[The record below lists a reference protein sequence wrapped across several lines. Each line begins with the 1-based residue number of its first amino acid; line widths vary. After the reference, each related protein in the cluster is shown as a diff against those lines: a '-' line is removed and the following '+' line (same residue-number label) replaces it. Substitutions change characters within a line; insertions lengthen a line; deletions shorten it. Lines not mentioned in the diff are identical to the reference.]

1 MKIFK
6 FPILNRFKN
15 SMCLLIVFGVF
26 SSYSY
31 AQNLTSGIDSTSI
44 KVGAQITY
52 TIQVETDSIN
62 LVVFPEGQT
71 FAPLEMIQS
80 YPIDTTKL
88 EDKFNLIKKYGL
100 TQFDSGHY
108 TIPIQKIIVGD
119 KTFQTDSLKVE
130 VRDIVVDSTKQGL
143 YDIKPYIQV
152 EKSNNNWWRLPLYI
166 LLGLIV
172 VGGILYWFV
181 WRKKPLTEEEEIA
194 LLPPYERAK
203 LALQKLDNSQFL
215 EQSEIKQYYSELTL
229 VLRKYLDEKVYDK
242 ALEST
247 TDQLVTRLQLLKEG
261 NQIDFSKETIK
272 NIESILKRADL
283 VKFAK
288 SAPDIQ
294 LAEFDKQTIASEIDH
309 VKDVLPEPDEE
320 EKLLN
325 QQYKDEQE
333 RKKKRKKIFISVV
346 VGIGLITLIFAGFVM
361 KYGFNYTKDTIFRH
375 DTKQLLEGKWVRS
388 SYGFPPVTLTTPEV
402 LERLE
407 SPVPD
412 ELKDKLQ
419 VTKFGFGTM
428 LDVFSV
434 NVTTQKSTPEN
445 PQGQQGGQQPPQ
457 KEDNT
462 IDLNEA
468 SERAIKQFELN
479 KVTDITV
486 KHEKFTTPNGAEG
499 LKTFG
504 NGHIPV
510 GNSDNYVAGHYV
522 MLHFTSENVLQEI
535 IITWKNDDVYAQ
547 DMADRIVNSI
557 ELNKAE

>member
-15 SMCLLIVFGVF
+15 SLCLLVVF
-26 SSYSY
+26 SLFSGYSY
-31 AQNLTSGIDSTSI
+31 AQDVTSGIDSTSV

-52 TIQVETDSIN
+52 KIEVEVDSTK

-71 FAPLEMIQS
+71 FSPLEMIHS
-80 YPIDTTKL
+80 YPVDTTKL
-88 EDKFNLIKKYGL
+88 DDKFNLIKKYGL

-108 TIPIQKIIVGD
+108 TIPVQKIVIGD

-130 VRDIVVDSTKQGL
+130 IRDIVVDSTKQGL

-152 EKSNNNWWRLPLYI
+152 EKINNNWWKLPLYI
-166 LLGLIV
+166 LLGLLI
-172 VGGILYWFV
+172 VGGLLYWFI

-203 LALQKLDNSQFL
+203 LALQKLDESQFL
-215 EQSEIKQYYSELTL
+215 VQEEIKEYYSELTL
-229 VLRKYLDEKVYDK
+229 VLRKYLDEKVYDR

-247 TDQLVTRLQLLKEG
+247 TDELISRLELLREG
-261 NQIDFSKETIK
+261 NQIDFSKATIK

-288 SAPDIQ
+288 SAPDIA
-294 LAEFDKQTIASEIDH
+294 LAEMDKQTIASEIDH
-309 VKDVLPEPDEE
+309 VKEVLPEPDEE

-325 QQYKDEQE
+325 QQYKEEQE
-333 RKKKRKKIFISVV
+333 RKKKRKKIIISVAA
-346 VGIGLITLIFAGFVM
+346 GIGLLALIFAGFAF
-361 KYGFNYTKDTIFRH
+361 KYGFNYTKDTLLGH
-375 DTKQLLEGKWVRS
+375 DTKQLLEGQWVTS
-388 SYGFPPVTLTTPEV
+388 SYGIPPVKITTPEV
-402 LERLE
+402 LMRLE

-412 ELKDKLQ
+412 ELKEKIQ
-419 VTKFGFGTM
+419 ITKFGFGTM
-428 LDVFSV
+428 LDDFSV
-434 NVTTQKSTPEN
+434 NVTTQKSAPEQN
-445 PQGQQGGQQPPQ
+445 QQTQQQGGQQPQ
-457 KEDNT
+457 QNEGV
-462 IDLNEA
+462 DLNEA

-486 KHEKFTTPNGAEG
+486 KQEAFTTPNGAKG

-510 GNSDNYVAGHYV
+510 GNSDNYVSGHYI
-522 MLHFTSENVLQEI
+522 MLHFTGQNVLQEI
-535 IITWKNDDVYAQ
+535 IITWKNDDVYAEE
-547 DMADRIVNSI
+547 MAERIVNSI

>member
-1 MKIFK
+1 MKIIK
-6 FPILNRFKN
+6 FPLLHHFKN
-15 SMCLLIVFGVF
+15 SLCLLLVFSLF

-31 AQNLTSGIDSTSI
+31 AQNITSGIDSTSV

-52 TIQVETDSIN
+52 KIEVETDSTD
-62 LVVFPEGQT
+62 LVLFMEGQSFT
-71 FAPLEMIQS
+71 PLEMIYS
-80 YPIDTTKL
+80 YPVDTVKID
-88 EDKFNLIKKYGL
+88 DKFNLIKKYGL

-108 TIPIQKIIVGD
+108 TIPSQKVVIGD
-119 KTFQTDSLKVE
+119 KTFQTDSLQVE
-130 VRDIVVDSTKQGL
+130 IRDIVVDSTKQGL
-143 YDIKPYIQV
+143 YDVKPFIEV
-152 EKSNNNWWRLPLYI
+152 EKMNNNWWRLPLYI
-166 LLGLIV
+166 LVGLIIL
-172 VGGILYWFV
+172 GFILYWFL

-203 LALQKLDNSQFL
+203 LALQKLDDSQFL
-215 EQSEIKQYYSELTL
+215 EQSEIKEYYSELTL

-247 TDQLVTRLQLLKEG
+247 TDQLISRLQLLKEG

-288 SAPDIQ
+288 SAPDIE
-294 LAEFDKQTIASEIDH
+294 LAAFDKQTIEAEIDH
-309 VKDVLPEPDEE
+309 VKEVLPEPDEE

-325 QQYKDEQE
+325 QQYKEEQA
-333 RKKKRKKIFISVV
+333 RKKKRKKIIISVV
-346 VGIGLITLIFAGFVM
+346 AGIGLIALIFTGFAV
-361 KYGFNYTKDTIFRH
+361 KYGFNYTKDTLLRH
-375 DTKQLLEGKWVRS
+375 DTKELLEGQWVRS
-388 SYGFPPVTLTTPEV
+388 AYGMPPVNISTPEV
-402 LERLE
+402 LKRLE

-412 ELKDKLQ
+412 ELKDKIQ
-419 VTKFGFGTM
+419 VTKFGYGTL

-434 NVTTQKSTPEN
+434 NVTTLKTAAEN
-445 PQGQQGGQQPPQ
+445 PGPQQGGQQTQQ
-457 KEDNT
+457 KTGT
-462 IDLNEA
+462 IDIKEA
-468 SERAIKQFELN
+468 SEKALKQFELN

-486 KHEKFTTPNGAEG
+486 KQDKFTTPNGAEG

-510 GNSDNYVAGHYV
+510 GNSDNYVPGHYV
-522 MLHFTSENVLQEI
+522 MLHFASENVLQEI

-547 DMADRIVNSI
+547 EMADRIVNSV

>member
-15 SMCLLIVFGVF
+15 SLCLLLVF
-26 SSYSY
+26 SLFSGYSY
-31 AQNLTSGIDSTSI
+31 AQKLTSGIDSTSI

-52 TIQVETDSIN
+52 TIEVETDSIN

-71 FAPLEMIQS
+71 FTPLEMIQS
-80 YPIDTTKL
+80 YPVDTTKL
-88 EDKFNLIKKYGL
+88 DDKFNLIKKYGL

-119 KTFQTDSLKVE
+119 KTLQTDSLKVE

-152 EKSNNNWWRLPLYI
+152 EKLNNNWWRLPLYI

-181 WRKKPLTEEEEIA
+181 WRKKALTEEEEIA

-215 EQSEIKQYYSELTL
+215 EQSEIKEYYSELTL

-247 TDQLVTRLQLLKEG
+247 TDQLVARLQLLKEG

-309 VKDVLPEPDEE
+309 VKEVLPEPDEE

-333 RKKKRKKIFISVV
+333 RKKKRKKIFVSVV
-346 VGIGLITLIFAGFVM
+346 AGIGLIALIFAGFVM
-361 KYGFNYTKDTIFRH
+361 KYGFNYTKDTILRH
-375 DTKQLLEGKWVRS
+375 DTKQLLEGKWIRS
-388 SYGFPPVTLTTPEV
+388 SYGFPPITLTTPEV
-402 LERLE
+402 LKRLE

-412 ELKDKLQ
+412 ELKDKVQ
-419 VTKFGFGTM
+419 VTKFGFGTV

-434 NVTTQKSTPEN
+434 NVTIQKLAPQN
-445 PQGQQGGQQPPQ
+445 QQGQQGGQQSPK
-457 KEDNT
+457 KENT

-486 KHEKFTTPNGAEG
+486 KQEKFTTPNGAEG

-510 GNSDNYVAGHYV
+510 GNSDNYVDGHYI